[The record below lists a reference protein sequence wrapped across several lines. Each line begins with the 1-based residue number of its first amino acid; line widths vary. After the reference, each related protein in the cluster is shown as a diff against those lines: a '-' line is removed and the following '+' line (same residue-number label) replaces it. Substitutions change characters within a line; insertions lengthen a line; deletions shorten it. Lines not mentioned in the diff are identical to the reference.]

1 MEQNNMKP
9 VLHLAPLHGV
19 TNYILR
25 NTFFEFF
32 GGFDAAMAPFI
43 FSKHPIDCKNKLLKD
58 ILPEN
63 NKGMAITPQILS
75 NDPTEFLSLAHNII
89 ELGYDEINWNLGCPY
104 KMVANKQR
112 GSGLLPLPQRIDAF
126 LEAVIPAL
134 KIPLSLKIRL
144 GRERPEEIYAL
155 IPIFNKYPLKKIIIH
170 PRTGIQMYDGKADV
184 DAFIAA
190 AKLLKH
196 PVMYNGDIT
205 SLAVFNDIQMKC
217 DFVNEWMIGRGALRN
232 PFLPS
237 IIKNEPIPSD
247 KTQRIRKYHD
257 ELFARYVSVLSG
269 PGHVMD
275 KMKEIWGYLGFS
287 FTNSEI
293 VIKKISRANSMQEF
307 NAAVDYAFD
316 KEHLKTTHIL
326 SSEE

>member
-1 MEQNNMKP
+1 MELNNMKP

-63 NKGMAITPQILS
+63 NKGIKIIPQILS
-75 NDPTEFLSLAHNII
+75 NDPVEFLSLAQNII
-89 ELGYDEINWNLGCPY
+89 DLGYDEINLNLGCPY

-112 GSGLLPLPQRIDAF
+112 GSGLLPFPQRIESF
-126 LEAVIPAL
+126 LEAVIPSL

-144 GRERPEEIYAL
+144 GRERPEEVNVL
-155 IPIFNKYPLKKIIIH
+155 IPVFNKYPLKKIIIH

-184 DAFIAA
+184 EAFVSA
-190 AKLLKH
+190 AKLLQH
-196 PVMYNGDIT
+196 PVSYNGDIT
-205 SLAVFNDIQMKC
+205 SLAVFNDIQAKC
-217 DFVNEWMIGRGALRN
+217 AFVNEFMLGRGALQN

-237 IIKNEPIPSD
+237 QIKNETIPSD
-247 KTQRIRKYHD
+247 KAQHIRHYHD
-257 ELFARYVSVLSG
+257 ALFARYSSVLSG
-269 PGHVMD
+269 PGHVLD
-275 KMKEIWGYLGFS
+275 KMKEIWGYLGMS
-287 FTNSEI
+287 FTHSER
-293 VIKKISRANSMQEF
+293 VIRSIHKASSLQEYNCAVNNAF
-307 NAAVDYAFD
+307 NNEKWVA
-316 KEHLKTTHIL
+316 
-326 SSEE
+326 